1 MNEQKK
7 MTEMNEW
14 LDEVCAA
21 LGVDRGLL
29 AEVTPEVLDLVG
41 RVAHGPSRPGGPL
54 TAMAVG
60 IAAAQGGGGFV
71 AGTETDF
78 VTSRRF
84 SFRHGQD
91 LFDHRIPDLRVER
104 IVPDDVG

>member
-29 AEVTPEVLDLVG
+29 AEVTPRCSTWSAGWRMAHRG
-41 RVAHGPSRPGGPL
+41 R
-54 TAMAVG
+54 
-60 IAAAQGGGGFV
+60 AA
-71 AGTETDF
+71 
-78 VTSRRF
+78 R
-84 SFRHGQD
+84 
-91 LFDHRIPDLRVER
+91 
-104 IVPDDVG
+104 

>member
-71 AGTETDF
+71 AG
-78 VTSRRF
+78 VR
-84 SFRHGQD
+84 QA
-91 LFDHRIPDLRVER
+91 IER
-104 IVPDDVG
+104 LYPLLEAHQ

>member
-29 AEVTPEVLDLVG
+29 AEVTPEVLELV
-41 RVAHGPSRPGGPL
+41 
-54 TAMAVG
+54 
-60 IAAAQGGGGFV
+60 
-71 AGTETDF
+71 
-78 VTSRRF
+78 
-84 SFRHGQD
+84 
-91 LFDHRIPDLRVER
+91 VER
-104 IVPDDVG
+104 LQGYVPQRHWRAALQGAEDLPG

>member
-54 TAMAVG
+54 GARAGGMG
-60 IAAAQGGGGFV
+60 AAPGGGGGLCRPAPGQAHPAVQPFQHHWQPPV
-71 AGTETDF
+71 RRHLAG
-78 VTSRRF
+78 R
-84 SFRHGQD
+84 
-91 LFDHRIPDLRVER
+91 
-104 IVPDDVG
+104 